1 MPALPVDVNPLVMI
15 LTPVFNGEAYLREC
29 IESVLA
35 QTYANWEYLIVNN
48 CSSDRTREIAQ
59 EYADRDPRIHLHNN
73 KEFLPLMQNL
83 NNAFRRTSPQSK
95 YCKMVLADDWIF
107 PECLEKMV
115 SLAVANP
122 SVGIVG
128 AYGLEGRR
136 VLWQALPYPSTFV
149 EGRRLARQTLLGGPY
164 VFGSPTSVLFRSNCV
179 RSLDPFYDESNPHG
193 DYQTC
198 MALLE
203 RSDFGF
209 VHQVLTYTRERAE
222 SATSFSVRY
231 NTYLLESLTTLLKFG
246 PVYLTDDEFSQRL
259 ARWRQDY
266 YLLLAVSAF
275 GLREKKFWQHHRQR
289 LRELGHPMSL
299 SRLALAMLL
308 ALPNAFLHP
317 TKTLSA
323 LQDAWTT
330 SLWRRILARG

>member
-1 MPALPVDVNPLVMI
+1 MPASPVETSPLVMI
-15 LTPVFNGEAYLREC
+15 LTPVFNGAEYLREC

-48 CSSDRTREIAQ
+48 CSTDGSREIAQ
-59 EYADRDPRIHLHNN
+59 EYADRDPRIRLHNN
-73 KEFLPLMQNL
+73 NEFLPLMQNL
-83 NNAFRRTSPQSK
+83 NNAFRRTSLQSK

-122 SVGIVG
+122 SVGVVG

-136 VLWQALPYPSTFV
+136 VLWQALPYPSTLV
-149 EGRRLARQTLLGGPY
+149 QGRLLARRTLLGGPY
-164 VFGSPTSVLFRSNCV
+164 VFGSPTSVLFRSDCV
-179 RSLDPFYDESNPHG
+179 RSRDPFYDESNPHG

-203 RSDFGF
+203 KSDFGF
-209 VHQVLTYTRERAE
+209 VHQVLTYTRERTE

-246 PVYLTDDEFSQRL
+246 PVYLNEGEFSRRL
-259 ARWRQDY
+259 ARWQQDY
-266 YLLLAVSAF
+266 YFLLAASAF
-275 GLREKKFWQHHRQR
+275 CLRERKFWQHHRQR
-289 LRELGHPMSL
+289 LRELGHPL
-299 SRLALAMLL
+299 SFGRLAIAMLL

-317 TKTLSA
+317 TKTLSVFR
-323 LQDAWTT
+323 DAWMTGW
-330 SLWRRILARG
+330 WRRVFAR